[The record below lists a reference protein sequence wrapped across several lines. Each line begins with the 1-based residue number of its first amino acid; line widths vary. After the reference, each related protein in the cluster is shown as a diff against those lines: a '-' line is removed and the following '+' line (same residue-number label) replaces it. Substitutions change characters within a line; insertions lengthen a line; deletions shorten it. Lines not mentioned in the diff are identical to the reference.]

1 VAWPKA
7 KGGKDQEQKSY
18 PGGKSANFQQKG
30 PHEFPHAAQC
40 LIDGPRPENGLSQ

>member
-18 PGGKSANFQQKG
+18 PGSKSANFQQKG
-30 PHEFPHAAQC
+30 PHEFPHAARYF
-40 LIDGPRPENGLSQ
+40 DRRAKARG